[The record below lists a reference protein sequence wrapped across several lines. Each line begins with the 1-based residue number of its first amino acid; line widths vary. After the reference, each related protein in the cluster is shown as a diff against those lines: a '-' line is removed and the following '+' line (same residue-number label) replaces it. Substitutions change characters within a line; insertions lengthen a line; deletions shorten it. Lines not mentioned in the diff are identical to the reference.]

1 MKKQEI
7 FQAYQDFIMPTYTRS
22 PVIFVKGKGMKLIDI
37 DGRQYL
43 DFFPGWGVGS
53 LGHCHPK
60 VVSAVRD
67 QIDKLIHLP
76 NNYLSTQAARL
87 AKELIYW
94 TFPGKVFLANSGA
107 EANEAAIKLARA
119 YGKGRYEII
128 SFENSFHG
136 RTLAALTMTGQKK
149 YQEGFWPLPE
159 GFKIVPFNDIKAVE
173 RALTEKS
180 VAIIIEL
187 IQGEGGINVAAS
199 DFVLALR
206 KLCDEKKLLLIVDE
220 VQTGLGRTGKMF
232 AYQHFGITPDVMTLA
247 KALGGGLPIAA
258 MLARREIADC
268 LTPGSHASTFGG
280 SPLVCK
286 AALAVFRAIQKEK
299 LLANAK
305 EMGEYLKEKLTNLA
319 AKYSLIKEIRGL
331 GLMLGIQL
339 NIEGKPIVE
348 ECLKNG
354 LLINCTQERVLRLMP
369 ALNVNKKQVDKAIGI
384 LDRAL
389 SAVTSKPEGNAC
401 LPARQGAASE

>member
-1 MKKQEI
+1 
-7 FQAYQDFIMPTYTRS
+7 
-22 PVIFVKGKGMKLIDI
+22 
-37 DGRQYL
+37 
-43 DFFPGWGVGS
+43 
-53 LGHCHPK
+53 

-67 QIDKLIHLP
+67 QIGKLIHLP
-76 NNYLSTQAARL
+76 NNYLSAQAARL

-136 RTLAALTMTGQKK
+136 RTLAALSMTGQKK
-149 YQEGFWPLPE
+149 YQEGFHPLPE

-173 RALTEKS
+173 RALTDKAI
-180 VAIIIEL
+180 AIIIEL
-187 IQGEGGINVAAS
+187 IQGEGGINLAAS
-199 DFVLALR
+199 DFVSALR
-206 KLCDEKKLLLIVDE
+206 KLCDEKKLLLIIDE

-232 AYQHFGITPDVMTLA
+232 AYQHYGITPDVLTLA

-258 MLARREIADC
+258 MLAKRGIADC

-286 AALAVFRAIQKEK
+286 AALAVLRAIQKEK
-299 LLANAK
+299 ILANAK

-319 AKYSLIKEIRGL
+319 GKYSLIKEIRGL
-331 GLMLGIQL
+331 GLMVGIEL
-339 NIEGKPIVE
+339 NIEGKQIVE

-354 LLINCTQERVLRLMP
+354 LLINCTQRKVLRLMP
-369 ALNVNKKQVDKAIGI
+369 ALNVNKKQVDKAAGI
-384 LDRAL
+384 LDRVL
-389 SAVTSKPEGNAC
+389 TKVVSSQKVC
-401 LPARQGAASE
+401 

>member
-7 FQAYQDFIMPTYTRS
+7 FQAYQDYIMPTYTRN

-37 DGRQYL
+37 DGKQYL
-43 DFFPGWGVGS
+43 DFFPGWGVSS

-67 QIDKLIHLP
+67 QIGKLIHLP
-76 NNYLSTQAARL
+76 NNYLSAQAARL

-136 RTLAALTMTGQKK
+136 RTLAALSMTGQKK
-149 YQEGFWPLPE
+149 YQEGFHPLPE

-173 RALTEKS
+173 RALTDKAI
-180 VAIIIEL
+180 AIIIEL
-187 IQGEGGINVAAS
+187 IQGEGGINLAAS
-199 DFVLALR
+199 DFVSALR

-232 AYQHFGITPDVMTLA
+232 AYQHYGITPDVLTLA

-258 MLARREIADC
+258 MLAKRGIADC

-280 SPLVCK
+280 SPLVSK
-286 AALAVFRAIQKEK
+286 AALAVLRAIQKEK

-319 AKYSLIKEIRGL
+319 GKYSLIKEIRGL
-331 GLMLGIQL
+331 GLMVGIEL

-354 LLINCTQERVLRLMP
+354 LLINCTQRKVLRLMP
-369 ALNVNKKQVDKAIGI
+369 ALNVNKKQIDKAAGI
-384 LDRAL
+384 LDRAI
-389 SAVTSKPEGNAC
+389 STVTS
-401 LPARQGAASE
+401 LPRQSEAGRENQ